1 MAGRVKTGGRK
12 KDTPNKRTTE
22 RYKALEAGGP
32 MPLDIMLG
40 AARHLWAKTHQG
52 DDVDLSIFERT
63 SSLAKDAAPYVHAR
77 LASVQHAGP
86 GGGAIPIASVD
97 LTNASPEQLDALE
110 AFFGRL
116 AGAAG
121 GAAEDGEGGEGPAGG

>member
-1 MAGRVKTGGRK
+1 MGHGGRRAGAGRKPGAITQKTREAA
-12 KDTPNKRTTE
+12 E
-22 RYKALEAGGP
+22 RLIADGLT
-32 MPLDIMLG
+32 PLDYMLG
-40 AARHLWAKTHQG
+40 VLRGTMPYDQHRFTAAEK
-52 DDVDLSIFERT
+52 
-63 SSLAKDAAPYVHAR
+63 AAPFMHPR

-86 GGGAIPIASVD
+86 GGGAIPIANAD

>member
-12 KDTPNKRTTE
+12 KGTPNKRTTE
-22 RYKALEAGGP
+22 RYKALEAGGA

-40 AARHLWAKTHQG
+40 AARHLWTKAHEG
-52 DDVDLSIFERT
+52 GDVDLSMVERA

-86 GGGAIPIASVD
+86 GGGPIQLAD
-97 LTNASPEQLDALE
+97 LTKATDEQLAALE
-110 AFFGRL
+110 AFIGPL
-116 AGAAG
+116 AGAPG
-121 GAAEDGEGGEGPAGG
+121 GDDGSDPRGEGETGG